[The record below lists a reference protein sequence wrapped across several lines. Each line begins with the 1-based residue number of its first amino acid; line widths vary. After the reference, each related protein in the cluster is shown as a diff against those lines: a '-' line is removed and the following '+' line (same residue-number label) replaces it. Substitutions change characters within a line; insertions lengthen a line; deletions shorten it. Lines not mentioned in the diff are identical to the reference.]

1 VEPLLLVVGVC
12 AGDCRGVLVVLE
24 DWLVVVPALLFVCW
38 VVVVALDEALAA
50 EVCPEKPCAATAD
63 TAPVAATAP
72 AISHRLMRRTS
83 ESPALRLATA
93 RGAGAERPGVA
104 GLRSI
109 APSIVRRL

>member
-1 VEPLLLVVGVC
+1 MEPLLLLVGVC
-12 AGDCRGVLVVLE
+12 AGDCRPGLVVLE
-24 DWLVVVPALLFVCW
+24 DWLVVVLAVLFVCW
-38 VVVVALDEALAA
+38 VVAVLDEAVAA

-93 RGAGAERPGVA
+93 RGAGAERPGVD
-104 GLRSI
+104 
-109 APSIVRRL
+109 